1 MTSIDTWSPWVA
13 IFFLGA
19 PILLSAAGTAY
30 SLYLSHCHIDAIK
43 EALKNSRYIYLW
55 GTSLGKRGFIWSLY
69 EISKIA
75 GMVLWSRA
83 YIQTGDVNP
92 IDLEHFPPRLRRH
105 LIVNTTLMLA
115 SLAWMIVIA
124 ILLEFR

>member
-1 MTSIDTWSPWVA
+1 MTSFDTWSPWVA

-55 GTSLGKRGFIWSLY
+55 GPSLGKRGFIWSLF

-83 YIQTGDVNP
+83 YIQMGDINP
-92 IDLEHFPPRLRRH
+92 VDLEHFPRRLKRH
-105 LIVNTTLMLA
+105 LIINTTLMLTA
-115 SLAWMIVIA
+115 FIGGIIA
-124 ILLEFR
+124 ALLVKFR